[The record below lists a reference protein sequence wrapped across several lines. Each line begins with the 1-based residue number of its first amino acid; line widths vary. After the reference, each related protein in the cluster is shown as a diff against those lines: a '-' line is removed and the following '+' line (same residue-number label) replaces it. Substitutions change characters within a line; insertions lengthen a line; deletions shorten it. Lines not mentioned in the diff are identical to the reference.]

1 MKKTKKPIVA
11 LMYDFDKTLCTTDMQ
26 NYELIPNLGV
36 KKDAFWR
43 KSTELAENPEAPMD
57 RVLAYMYQILR
68 ASKTAEKPVRRENF
82 VQFGKSVEFFP
93 GVEEWFG
100 RINEF
105 GKTQGVQIQHYI
117 ISSGLKEIIEGTAIA
132 HEFERIYA
140 CEFHYDENGAA
151 VWPAVAVNFTGKT
164 QFLYRI
170 NKQALELWDDR
181 TINQYVPENE
191 RPVPFRNMIYFGD
204 GVTDVP
210 SMKLVKVNGG
220 CSIRVYSGRRPPVRD
235 RLIREGRVGFVFQA
249 DYSEGS
255 ELDLCVKD
263 VVTQMA
269 SKDRL
274 VRLSLKQAEKTA
286 DSGKNRK

>member
-1 MKKTKKPIVA
+1 
-11 LMYDFDKTLCTTDMQ
+11 MQ

-36 KKDAFWR
+36 KKDAFWN
-43 KSTELAENPEAPMD
+43 KATELAENPDAPMD

-68 ASKTAEKPVRRENF
+68 ASRAAERPVRRENF

-93 GVEEWFG
+93 GVVEWFA
-100 RINEF
+100 RINAY
-105 GKTQGVQIQHYI
+105 GKSQGVQIEHYI

-132 HEFERIYA
+132 DEFKRIYA

-204 GVTDVP
+204 GVTDIP
-210 SMKLVKVNGG
+210 CMKLVKVGGG
-220 CSIRVYSGRRPPVRD
+220 CSIGVYSGRKPQVCE
-235 RLIREGRVGFVFQA
+235 RLIGEGRVDFVFKA

-255 ELDLCVKD
+255 DLDKCVKD
-263 VVTQMA
+263 VITQMA

-274 VRLSLKQAEKTA
+274 VRLSLKQSER
-286 DSGKNRK
+286 SVNNGK